1 METIEKHSGTFAPE
15 RAIQT
20 LLTPIFTSLE
30 SNVTDLVINPNSRT
44 FKYYTTGDC
53 IEIQPP
59 ISASEIRSLAFLLG
73 GDNKEDISDISPS
86 VSSRVLL
93 NSRAARLEIVLPP
106 AVEKPCLSLRF
117 YVLSNTNTNEL
128 YEKGMLTNSEK
139 DYLIEC
145 VRTKK
150 NIVISGAT
158 GSGKTTLLSA
168 LINEID
174 IKERVI
180 IIEDL
185 PEIECILP
193 NYTRIITNINTGFD
207 GSSAIIRT
215 LRMRP
220 DRIIYGEVR
229 TSAAFDLLD
238 SWQTGHS
245 GGLGTIHASSTR
257 EALDRLSKLASRKS
271 QNISF
276 ETCKHITNT
285 TVDVV
290 VQLGF
295 KNSKRCILDIYKK
308 QNGEPI

>member
-1 METIEKHSGTFAPE
+1 MINTDTHNGKFAPDN
-15 RAIQT
+15 AIKS
-20 LLTPIFTSLE
+20 LLTPLFSHLE
-30 SNVTDLVINPNSRT
+30 SSVTDFVINPNGKA
-44 FKYYTTGDC
+44 FKYYADGEYE
-53 IEIQPP
+53 EIHSPLIP
-59 ISASEIRSLAFLLG
+59 SELRTLAYLLG
-73 GDNKEDISDISPS
+73 GDKNEDISDTSPS
-86 VSSRVLL
+86 VSSRVSLS
-93 NSRAARLEIVLPP
+93 SRSARLEIVLPP
-106 AVEKPCLSLRF
+106 AVEEPCLSLRF
-117 YVLSNTNTNEL
+117 YVLSKTNL
-128 YEKGMLTNSEK
+128 SDLCDKGMFDNSTKDFLTQSVK
-139 DYLIEC
+139 
-145 VRTKK
+145 TKK
-150 NIVISGAT
+150 NIIISGAT
-158 GSGKTTLLSA
+158 GCGKTTLLSA
-168 LINEID
+168 LINEIPAN
-174 IKERVI
+174 ERII

-185 PEIECILP
+185 PEIECFLP
-193 NYTRIITNINTGFD
+193 NYTRIITNISTGFD

-276 ETCKHITNT
+276 ETCKNITNT

-308 QNGEPI
+308 QNGESI